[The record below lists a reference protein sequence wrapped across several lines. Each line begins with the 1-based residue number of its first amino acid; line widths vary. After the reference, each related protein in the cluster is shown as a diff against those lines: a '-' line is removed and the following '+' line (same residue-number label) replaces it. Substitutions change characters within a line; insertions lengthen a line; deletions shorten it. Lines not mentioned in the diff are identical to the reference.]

1 MELNGS
7 IVDNVMEAIVSP
19 QQRFLRC
26 LMGAAKANKT
36 ELKMV
41 VPSTRAFDKGNP
53 QADMV
58 GSFGF
63 SEDPDL
69 RTGVLLRNLFPLI
82 KVDDVVSKNLLMG
95 RTHHLFVSHS
105 QAGQND
111 VADCGDG

>member
-41 VPSTRAFDKGNP
+41 VPSTRAFDKENP

-58 GSFGF
+58 GAFGF

-69 RTGVLLRNLFPLI
+69 CDTPKPLPT
-82 KVDDVVSKNLLMG
+82 DHGG
-95 RTHHLFVSHS
+95 RRGPKKPSN
-105 QAGQND
+105 GQD
-111 VADCGDG
+111 TSPLCQP